1 MPSAVSSSASPIV
14 EIELLSG
21 GQTIALTPHNHFQ
34 SLQITERALG
44 SFHGFV
50 TLFDPEF
57 EALEDVFLQA
67 GSDRFMRIRWSWD
80 ELGLNAANVP
90 TITGF
95 IVKYTPVFEPHGV
108 VLTAE
113 ILSGN
118 LKDSM
123 IDRRVRSF
131 PEQTLISDMVQ
142 TIADER
148 GWTAFIEPTVQ
159 QWPEPINSSGESDPK
174 FIKTILRKKA
184 KNAAGEGGYVCY
196 FDIEDR
202 FHFHTPGF
210 AAEGPIRVKTYVVAR
225 DNSGEVVS
233 FEPTDASF
241 FAATLGAGKTLF
253 RSSSSVDGAATLAEG
268 DSETGIRDAGVR
280 LDPTAEA
287 VPDYGDGVMSV
298 HDLHAR
304 HDVELETAAQAR
316 YDDMRKFV
324 YPARMVVLGTHDVRT
339 LDFVNVQYIKADGQ
353 PHYLSG
359 QFRVMEVIHQL
370 DMSGWRTVLDL
381 ARSGRDPSQG
391 TVSRSGRGTLVPTPV
406 T

>member
-1 MPSAVSSSASPIV
+1 MPSSVSSSAAPIV

-21 GQTIALTPHNHFQ
+21 GQSISLTPHNHFQ
-34 SLQITERALG
+34 SLQLTERALG
-44 SFHGFV
+44 SFHGFI
-50 TLFDPEF
+50 TLFDPEY
-57 EALEDVFLQA
+57 EVLEDIFLQA
-67 GSDRFMRIRWSWD
+67 GGDRFMRIRWSWD

-123 IDRRVRSF
+123 LDRRTRSF
-131 PEQTLISDMVQ
+131 PAQTLISAMVQ
-142 TIADER
+142 SIADER
-148 GWTAFIEPTVQ
+148 RWTAFIEPTTQ
-159 QWPEPINSSGESDPK
+159 QWPEPINSHGESDPK
-174 FIKTILRKKA
+174 FIARTLRQKA
-184 KNAAGEGGYVCY
+184 LNAAGEGGYMCY
-196 FDIEDR
+196 FDCEDR

-210 AAEGPIRVKTYVVAR
+210 PADGSVRVKEYVVAR

-253 RSSSSVDGAATLAEG
+253 RASSSVDGAATAKEG
-268 DSETGIRDAGVR
+268 DPEVGVADAGVR

-298 HDLHAR
+298 HDFHAR
-304 HDVELETAAQAR
+304 HDVELVTAAQAR

-324 YPARMVVLGTHDVRT
+324 YPARLTVLGTHDVRT
-339 LDFVNVQYIKADGQ
+339 LDFVDVQYIKADGQ

-359 QFRVMEVIHQL
+359 QFRVMEVIHQV
-370 DMSGWRTVLDL
+370 DMSGWKTILDL
-381 ARSGRDPSQG
+381 ARSGRGPASG
-391 TVSRSGRGTLVPTPV
+391 TVSRSGKGSLTPSPI
-406 T
+406 